1 MTVVIGVDVATR
13 GVRAVAADP
22 GGAVVAEARR
32 ELGAPVRPRPGWS
45 EQEPAYAGAVCAAL
59 REVTAAI
66 AGRPV
71 AGVAVTAT
79 SGTIVP
85 CDARGVPAG
94 PALLYDDRRATG
106 DTGLAGVSAEAPA
119 LARAAW
125 LARHRPAARYLHVSD
140 VVVAA
145 LAGEVPPTDV
155 SHALKTGADPER
167 VAWPDGL
174 LAAAGVAAGAL
185 PDLALPGTVVTE
197 VGEEGARRSGL
208 PAGTPIVLGMTD
220 GCTGQIAAGAVT
232 TGDSVGVLGTTLVLK
247 VVTERRLDSPD
258 GAVYSH
264 RAPAPYGGPAAW
276 WPGGASNAGADALGA
291 CFPHADLAALDEAAA
306 RRGPAGVVCY
316 PLVRAG
322 ERFPFARPDA
332 EGFRVG
338 TPADEA
344 EAYRAV
350 LEGVA
355 FTERLGFAALA
366 AAGAPARGVLRA
378 VGGGSRSRVWLRI
391 RATAHGRPVEVPRH
405 PASGFGAAVLAAAAT
420 VHDGL
425 AEAAG
430 AMVRIADRVE
440 PDAGERAAMEAS
452 YARFVAALTER
463 GWLAPG

>member
-22 GGAVVAEARR
+22 DGTVVAEARR
-32 ELGAPVRPRPGWS
+32 ELAAPVRPRPGWS
-45 EQEPAYAGAVCAAL
+45 EQDPAYAGAVFAVL
-59 REVTAAI
+59 RETTGVI

-71 AGVAVTAT
+71 AGVAVSAT

-85 CDARGVPAG
+85 CDERGVPAG

-106 DTGLAGVSAEAPA
+106 EPGLEGVSGEAPA

-145 LAGEVPPTDV
+145 LAGAVPATDV

-167 VAWPDGL
+167 VVWPDGL
-174 LAAAGVAAGAL
+174 LAAAGVEAHAL
-185 PDLALPGTVVTE
+185 PSLALPGTVVTE
-197 VGEEGARRSGL
+197 VGAGGARHSGL

-232 TGDSVGVLGTTLVLK
+232 MGDSVGVLGTTLVLK
-247 VVTERRLDSPD
+247 VVTGQRLESPD

-264 RAPAPYGGPAAW
+264 RAPAPHRGRAAW
-276 WPGGASNAGADALGA
+276 WAGGASNAGAGALGA
-291 CFPHADLAALDEAAA
+291 CFPHADLAVLDEAAG
-306 RRGPAGVVCY
+306 RRGPASTICY

-338 TPADEA
+338 VPADEA

-355 FTERLGFAALA
+355 FTERLGFAELA

-378 VGGGSRSRVWLRI
+378 VGGGSRSHIWLRI

-425 AEAAG
+425 AAAAN
-430 AMVRIADRVE
+430 AMVHIADRVE
-440 PDAGERAAMEAS
+440 PDEHEREAMETS
-452 YARFVAALTER
+452 YTRFVRVLTER
-463 GWLAPG
+463 GWLTPG

>member
-13 GVRAVAADP
+13 GIRAVAADP
-22 GGAVVAEARR
+22 DGTVVAEAGG
-32 ELGAPVRPRPGWS
+32 ELTAPIRPRPGWS
-45 EQEPAYAGAVCAAL
+45 EQEPAYAEAAFAVL
-59 REVTAAI
+59 REVTGAL

-71 AGVAVTAT
+71 AGVAVSAT

-85 CDARGVPAG
+85 CDERGVPAG
-94 PALLYDDRRATG
+94 PALLYDDRRAIG
-106 DTGLAGVSAEAPA
+106 EPGLDGVSAEAPA

-145 LAGEVPPTDV
+145 LAGEIPPTDV

-174 LAAAGVAAGAL
+174 LAAAGIQAGAL
-185 PDLALPGTVVTE
+185 PSLALPGTVVTE
-197 VGEEGARRSGL
+197 VGADGARRSGL

-232 TGDSVGVLGTTLVLK
+232 IGDSVGVLGTTLVLK
-247 VVTERRLDSPD
+247 VVTDRRLDSPD

-264 RAPAPYGGPAAW
+264 RAPAGGPAAW
-276 WPGGASNAGADALGA
+276 WPGGASNAGAAALGA
-291 CFPHADLAALDEAAA
+291 YFPHADLAALDAAA
-306 RRGPAGVVCY
+306 GRRGPAGVVCY
-316 PLVRAG
+316 PLVLAG

-355 FTERLGFAALA
+355 FTERLGFAQLT

-378 VGGGSRSRVWLRI
+378 VGGGSRSHVWLRI

-425 AEAAG
+425 AAAAS

-440 PDAGERAAMEAS
+440 PDEGERDALEAS

-463 GWLAPG
+463 GWLTPD